1 MADRREKELFL
12 FCCSLPLSAVI
23 AGDSWHFFHWE
34 KSAKKQGEVI
44 MLTKP
49 KHSHEQCMSLSH
61 SQVWRGFKVE
71 DGIICK
77 MGKNTRWIRCVVC
90 VCFSFCSKVKSLI
103 TKQPFVSIQL
113 HRWIINLMPQLA
125 LKWIIAAHW
134 IFFCSLKEGYYVFP
148 CFPWYMVTLG
158 TPC

>member
-1 MADRREKELFL
+1 MRLKSLMADRREKELFL
-12 FCCSLPLSAVI
+12 FCCSSLSLPLSAVI

-77 MGKNTRWIRCVVC
+77 MGKNTSWIRCVVLWC
-90 VCFSFCSKVKSLI
+90 VCVFFFLQQSQKPHYKTTIRVNPITPVNNKFNATACIKVDNSSSL
-103 TKQPFVSIQL
+103 
-113 HRWIINLMPQLA
+113 N
-125 LKWIIAAHW
+125 
-134 IFFCSLKEGYYVFP
+134 IFLQS
-148 CFPWYMVTLG
+148 
-158 TPC
+158 